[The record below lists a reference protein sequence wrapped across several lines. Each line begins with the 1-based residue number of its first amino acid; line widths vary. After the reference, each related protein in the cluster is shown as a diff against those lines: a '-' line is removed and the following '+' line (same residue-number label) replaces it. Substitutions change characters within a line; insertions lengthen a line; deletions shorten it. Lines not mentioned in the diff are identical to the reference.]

1 MKPFKSAADM
11 IAIHEGM
18 FGDAGRVAAESVL
31 HWAPKLFAAPLDPL
45 MTRMVLEIGP

>member
-18 FGDAGRVAAESVL
+18 FGDAGRSPRACCTGRRSCSRPRL
-31 HWAPKLFAAPLDPL
+31 I
-45 MTRMVLEIGP
+45 R